1 MSYLFDSLLV
11 LGIVF
16 ALQAAIVALIT
27 PLLRRG
33 GQDQ

>member
-1 MSYLFDSLLV
+1 MTYLYDSLLA
-11 LGIVF
+11 LALVF

-33 GQDQ
+33 GKDK